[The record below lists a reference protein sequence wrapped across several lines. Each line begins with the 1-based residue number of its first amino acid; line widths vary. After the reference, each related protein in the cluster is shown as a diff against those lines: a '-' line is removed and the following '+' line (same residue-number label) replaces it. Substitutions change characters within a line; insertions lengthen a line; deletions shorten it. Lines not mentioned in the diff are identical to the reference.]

1 MISVEVGV
9 IGVALFGGVE
19 DIDHF
24 ASGEVMEVELGVGI
38 GELAEGLVELA
49 HGLAEEHGGVFG
61 VRAVGMEF
69 DESPVGATLYGDA
82 GFLPNAEAV
91 DRGGVS
97 AGEVAIF
104 DAREDPVFAA
114 LPIEGE
120 GALDDE
126 EFIWAGGLVMGERA
140 DGAAVVVGF
149 WGRGGLGVVEGID
162 GLGLGGVGCGRHGE
176 IGVAAGVDED
186 LEFVGDAAVLAC
198 GVGVIEGPV
207 SVNEPVANF
216 AGGVAGEEA
225 VFGEV
230 FHALVEGEAEM
241 IGVIAIVMEV
251 DFGFAFGGGAEFG
264 ERLKDLGVILF
275 DGIEE
280 SVFGGLA
287 VGVMEFGSDGG
298 EIAMPLLDSG

>member
-24 ASGEVMEVELGVGI
+24 ASGEVMEVDMGVGI
-38 GELAEGLVELA
+38 GELTEGLVEMA

-126 EFIWAGGLVMGERA
+126 EFVWAGGLVMGERA
-140 DGAAVVVGF
+140 DGR
-149 WGRGGLGVVEGID
+149 W
-162 GLGLGGVGCGRHGE
+162 
-176 IGVAAGVDED
+176 AAGEVAIEAPRQTGKNGITEARQLAGLFLLDEP
-186 LEFVGDAAVLAC
+186 LLIHSAHEFATA
-198 GVGVIEGPV
+198 
-207 SVNEPVANF
+207 
-216 AGGVAGEEA
+216 EEA
-225 VFGEV
+225 
-230 FHALVEGEAEM
+230 LNRMEM
-241 IGVIAIVMEV
+241 LIASTPQLSK
-251 DFGFAFGGGAEFG
+251 
-264 ERLKDLGVILF
+264 RLKPGTPVP
-275 DGIEE
+275 
-280 SVFGGLA
+280 A
-287 VGVMEFGSDGG
+287 
-298 EIAMPLLDSG
+298 